1 MIQEK
6 WEQQLEE
13 EEEEEQKQ
21 HWKETVEMIEQ
32 YCSLQ
37 VQKTPVSAGSWITI
51 NCAATVFC
59 GLSVVQVKVAFWLC
73 LYLC

>member
-37 VQKTPVSAGSWITI
+37 VQKTPVSAGS
-51 NCAATVFC
+51 
-59 GLSVVQVKVAFWLC
+59 
-73 LYLC
+73 